1 MFIIKNRVTGEYDT
15 RGLYN
20 SMNKFNKSS
29 WNKLAQAKSH
39 VAQKVTVYYNRLQ
52 YVDWYIDADYIEIDE
67 TGALNVFPVIDHLKT
82 YFTDNYKAKYLTND
96 QKIKLG
102 LN

>member
-1 MFIIKNRVTGEYDT
+1 MFIIKNRVNGEYDS
-15 RGLYN
+15 RGLYK
-20 SMNKFNKSS
+20 SMDTVNRSS
-29 WNKLAQAKSH
+29 WNKLAQAKNH
-39 VAQKVTVYYNRLQ
+39 VAQKVTAYYNHLQ

-67 TGALNVFPVIDHLKT
+67 TGTLNVFPVIDHLKT
-82 YFTDNYKAKYLTND
+82 YFTDNYKAKYLTNE